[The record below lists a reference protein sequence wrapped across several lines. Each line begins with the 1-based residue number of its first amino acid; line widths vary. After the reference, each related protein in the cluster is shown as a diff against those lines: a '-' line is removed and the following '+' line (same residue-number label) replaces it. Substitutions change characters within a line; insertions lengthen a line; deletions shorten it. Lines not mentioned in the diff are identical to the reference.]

1 MTTLTFD
8 PRPLATPRVART
20 RRDRTAAAPAQRAW
34 LKPMA
39 LGPGEIVRVRG
50 GRDLVLRAIMGTV
63 WTTEEGE
70 AGDVVLRPG
79 EAHRIVSNG
88 VTLIEAHRDARIVL
102 EAIVGHEP
110 PGAIERVPA
119 RAPDAPAPGAPGDM
133 APSVRWLGALAH
145 GFAAGTAAVA
155 HAIVDALRLNPAGRA
170 VQRIAVG
177 GWEDHDRL
185 ISSRRV
191 RGDRGYIGAYAR
203 AAHHYP
209 YY

>member
-1 MTTLTFD
+1 MTTLTFND
-8 PRPLATPRVART
+8 RAFAPAAKARPSTAR
-20 RRDRTAAAPAQRAW
+20 AAPAAAQRAW

-39 LGPGEIVRVRG
+39 LGAGETVRVVRG
-50 GRDLVLRAIMGTV
+50 RGLVLRAAIGSV
-63 WTTEEGE
+63 WATEEGL
-70 AGDVVLRPG
+70 AADFVLGPG
-79 EAHRIVSNG
+79 ETHRITSDG
-88 VTLIEAHRDARIVL
+88 VTLIEAQRPSRIVL
-102 EAIVGHEP
+102 EAIVGQEP
-110 PGAIERVPA
+110 PVAIERVPA
-119 RAPDAPAPGAPGDM
+119 REPDAPAPDARGDM

-155 HAIVDALRLNPAGRA
+155 RAIVDALRLTPASRA

-191 RGDRGYIGAYAR
+191 RGDRGYIDAYAR
-203 AAHHYP
+203 ADHHYP